1 MSFVTFHLFQHQK
14 TKKAAGNLP
23 AAAKTLDSFIKI
35 WFKKSPTSLMLM
47 RLSCLLYTYMA

>member
-1 MSFVTFHLFQHQK
+1 MSFVTFHLSQQQK

-35 WFKKSPTSLMLM
+35 
-47 RLSCLLYTYMA
+47 